1 MKTSCTTLLAQTN
14 LDRGKNILYLVL
26 KKKPFS
32 EKITENIRKEIEKKL
47 EDYIISIIPKL
58 EIIEFRDYE
67 QSLKIIILN
76 AIIKILK
83 EMIRNDL
90 LKLDIN
96 DLTKLQDLMKNEEI
110 IIDDIYGKKN
120 KKKINKEKEESKD
133 KNESNIKY
141 WQLWKYFN
149 L

>member
-1 MKTSCTTLLAQTN
+1 MKTSRTTLLAQTN